1 METFASLN
9 VTVMDVNDNAPD
21 FSYNL
26 DPFSEIR
33 IKENMPP
40 HTKVFKATAHDKDK
54 GDNGKV

>member
-9 VTVMDVNDNAPD
+9 VTVLDKNDNAPD
-21 FSYNL
+21 FLYNPYI
-26 DPFSEIR
+26 DIH

-54 GDNGKV
+54 GNNGKV